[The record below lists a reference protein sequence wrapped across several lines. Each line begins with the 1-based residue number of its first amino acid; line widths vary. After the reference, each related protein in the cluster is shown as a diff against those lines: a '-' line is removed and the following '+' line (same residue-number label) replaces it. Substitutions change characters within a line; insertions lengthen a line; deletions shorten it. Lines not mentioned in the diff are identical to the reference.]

1 MEEKGADRP
10 SRKVQTKK
18 NESSGLEVKPGTY
31 TIKMLYGDLVE
42 ETQITVKSDPRLEIS
57 TTGINEAYTNGKVLE
72 LYMQKSADAVKQLAQ
87 SKEVAEQF
95 QKELKKMD
103 EKKFKDQIE
112 VSKNIVKQIDSVTAL
127 YLGKVD
133 KRQGITR
140 NKEMTVMQRLQ
151 IARGYVGSR
160 KTGMTVT
167 EKQLMQFA
175 KDELESALKKTN
187 TFFSTEWSDYKGK
200 MESLE
205 LSPFKET
212 EVFNLN

>member
-1 MEEKGADRP
+1 
-10 SRKVQTKK
+10 
-18 NESSGLEVKPGTY
+18 
-31 TIKMLYGDLVE
+31 
-42 ETQITVKSDPRLEIS
+42 
-57 TTGINEAYTNGKVLE
+57 
-72 LYMQKSADAVKQLAQ
+72 MQKSADAVKQLAQ
-87 SKEVAEQF
+87 SKEVAERY

-103 EKKFKDQIE
+103 EKKFKDQIDA
-112 VSKNIVKQIDSVTAL
+112 SKNIVKQIDSVTAL

-160 KTGMTVT
+160 KSGMTVT

-212 EVFNLN
+212 KVFNLN